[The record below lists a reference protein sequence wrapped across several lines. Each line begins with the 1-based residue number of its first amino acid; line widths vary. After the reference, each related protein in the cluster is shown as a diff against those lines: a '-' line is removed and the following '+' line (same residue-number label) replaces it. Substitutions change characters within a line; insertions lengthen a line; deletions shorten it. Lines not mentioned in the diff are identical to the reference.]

1 MKARNG
7 KQNENRPGIN
17 LSDWPTQ
24 HNRSGP
30 LGSEFYRISA
40 PMMTLSPAAS
50 RLLFLTILCSY
61 LGAQDGCRNEA
72 PSPSRHRIG
81 TLIMTTFDK
90 REEGFEKKY
99 ALDEEQKFKAEA
111 RRNKLLG
118 LWVADKLGMSGDEAN
133 AYAREVVAAD
143 FEEVGDGD
151 VVRKVMGDLTAKGIA
166 ITEPQIRAKMD
177 ELMAQAVAQVKAG
190 T

>member
-1 MKARNG
+1 
-7 KQNENRPGIN
+7 
-17 LSDWPTQ
+17 
-24 HNRSGP
+24 
-30 LGSEFYRISA
+30 
-40 PMMTLSPAAS
+40 
-50 RLLFLTILCSY
+50 
-61 LGAQDGCRNEA
+61 
-72 PSPSRHRIG
+72 
-81 TLIMTTFDK
+81 MTTFDK

-118 LWVADKLGMSGDEAN
+118 LWVAEKLGMSGDEAN

-143 FEEVGDGD
+143 FEEAGDGD

-166 ITEPQIRAKMD
+166 ITELQIRAKMD
-177 ELMAQAVAQVKAG
+177 ELMAQAVMQVKAG